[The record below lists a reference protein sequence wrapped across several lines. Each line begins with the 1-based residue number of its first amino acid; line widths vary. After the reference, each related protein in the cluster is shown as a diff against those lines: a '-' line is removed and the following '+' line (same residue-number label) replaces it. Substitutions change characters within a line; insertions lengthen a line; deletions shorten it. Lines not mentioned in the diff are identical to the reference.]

1 MLKKINWFWGFL
13 FVNSVFLTWNFFT
26 LKPNLLAS
34 PAFFESP
41 SHAVVKNE
49 NIPSLSTQYYL
60 VIDPV
65 DNQIVA
71 GNLYSDRIYPASVTK
86 LVTALTAL
94 NLYPLDEVITTRTYS
109 VGKTMNLL
117 EGEKVT
123 VNTLVSSLLI
133 YSANDAAFNL
143 AEHINGGPAA
153 FVDQMNL
160 LVKKY
165 GLSETHFTN
174 YDGLHDPNHYS
185 TLYDLSQIAR
195 LSLKLPSIVSAVKI
209 KEVELTDLSGQIK
222 HRLVSTNE
230 LLGIVP
236 EVEGLKTGWTPEAS
250 GCFIGLVNLK
260 GHYLLTLVAQSEDRF
275 ADTAKLIN
283 WAKSNLSWEL
293 KTY

>member
-13 FVNSVFLTWNFFT
+13 FVNSVFLTWNFLHSNPIFS
-26 LKPNLLAS
+26 LPGL
-34 PAFFESP
+34 FESP

-160 LVKKY
+160 LVKNMVFRKPTLLITTAFMTPIITQ
-165 GLSETHFTN
+165 LSM
-174 YDGLHDPNHYS
+174 
-185 TLYDLSQIAR
+185 IC
-195 LSLKLPSIVSAVKI
+195 LKSPACL
-209 KEVELTDLSGQIK
+209 
-222 HRLVSTNE
+222 
-230 LLGIVP
+230 
-236 EVEGLKTGWTPEAS
+236 
-250 GCFIGLVNLK
+250 
-260 GHYLLTLVAQSEDRF
+260 
-275 ADTAKLIN
+275 
-283 WAKSNLSWEL
+283 
-293 KTY
+293 